1 MRDMTLQPRW
11 SELSKRHWRKMNCS
25 LGNQFLRSAQPAGLL
40 SPSYWMNLRQR
51 VLASWVNGVQ
61 KSWLRVFRMGCGQRP
76 GALIHYSQLMALRIF
91 GVVLGEFGLDELG
104 PVGLEILISCGVPGL
119 IDDPIMDKS
128 LHIGFTDVG
137 FEVGQ
142 KLESLFV
149 RNGGECIVWVLSL
162 GEREK
167 T

>member
-1 MRDMTLQPRW
+1 MFIGEPVSEVCPASGSLITLILDE
-11 SELSKRHWRKMNCS
+11 SETES
-25 LGNQFLRSAQPAGLL
+25 FGLL
-40 SPSYWMNLRQR
+40 GQWGVEEL
-51 VLASWVNGVQ
+51 VKGVQ
-61 KSWLRVFRMGCGQRP
+61 DGLWLETWCLDPLFPVDGVEN
-76 GALIHYSQLMALRIF
+76 F